1 MLARSAEG
9 LYWMGRHLARAAHL
23 CRLLRL
29 QTQALVDR
37 SEREIGV
44 GWRRIY
50 RTMNRVPPLGE
61 IEATGDDFILADSYT
76 LADDLTFEPTNP
88 GALWSCFAMGR
99 ENARQMRHCISAEM
113 WTRLNLAYLRIRKL
127 GIGDI
132 WRRSPEDFYAQTAAE
147 IDTFAGV
154 AASTMYRGD
163 GWAFLQL
170 GRVIERSQSI
180 TSLLLFQLAADGEQA
195 EDMAAEWT
203 TVLRIYDAQEAYHR
217 VYGMNV
223 ERADAMT
230 MLVTDPLLPNSLA
243 RLFGQAS
250 DYLAAVGPGAGAR
263 ASGRAERLAGR
274 LHAMVFYEWPD
285 TDDHDGF
292 LRRMDTY
299 CRELHELVTA
309 AWFDYAVEDAPG
321 S

>member
-1 MLARSAEG
+1 
-9 LYWMGRHLARAAHL
+9 MGRYLARAAHL

-29 QTQALVDR
+29 QMQALVDR

-50 RTMNRVPPLGE
+50 RAMNRVPPLGE
-61 IEATGDDFILADSYT
+61 IDATGDDFILADSFT
-76 LADDLTFEPTNP
+76 LADDLTFERSNP
-88 GALWSCFAMGR
+88 GAVWSCIAMAR
-99 ENARQMRHCISAEM
+99 ENARQMRHCISGEM
-113 WTRLNLAYLRIRKL
+113 WTRLNLAYLRIQKL
-127 GIGDI
+127 GISDI
-132 WRRSPEDFYAQTAAE
+132 WRRSPEDFYAQTAVE

-163 GWAFLQL
+163 GWGFLQL
-170 GRVIERSQSI
+170 GRVIERAQSI
-180 TSLLLFQLAADGEQA
+180 TALLLFQLAADGEQV
-195 EDMAAEWT
+195 EDRAAEWT

-217 VYGMNV
+217 VYGLNV
-223 ERADAMT
+223 DRAHAMT

-243 RLFGQAS
+243 RLFGQGAS
-250 DYLAAVGPGAGAR
+250 YLASVGPGAGAR
-263 ASGRAERLAGR
+263 ASGRSQRLAGR
-274 LHAMVFYEWPD
+274 LHAMVLYEWPD
-285 TDDHDGF
+285 TDDHDEF
-292 LRRMDTY
+292 LRRMDAY